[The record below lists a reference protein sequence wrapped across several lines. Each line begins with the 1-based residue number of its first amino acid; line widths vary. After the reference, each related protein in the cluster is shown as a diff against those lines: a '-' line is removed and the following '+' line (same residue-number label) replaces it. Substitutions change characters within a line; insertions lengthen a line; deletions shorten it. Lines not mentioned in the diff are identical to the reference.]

1 MTRRCW
7 AFASGSTALLPPR
20 GDEVVGVVGFEP
32 TISCSQSTCD
42 ARLRYTPPDSCA
54 LRFLLGL
61 QRSNSA
67 PDDTASSELTRLLAS
82 WRRHLT
88 AQRMSRATLDT
99 YSSSV
104 RGLDRFLASAG
115 LPQSAP
121 ELHREHIE
129 AFITELLGK
138 GTGLPVIT

>member
-1 MTRRCW
+1 M
-7 AFASGSTALLPPR
+7 
-20 GDEVVGVVGFEP
+20 VGFEP

-42 ARLRYTPPDSCA
+42 ARLRYTPPDSCSGITHNSCA
-54 LRFLLGL
+54 LRFLLRL

-88 AQRMSRATLDT
+88 AQRMSRATLNT

-121 ELHREHIE
+121 ELRREHIE

-138 GTGLPVIT
+138 GTGIPVIT